1 MRSAGYTAGLR
12 ITESSLSVKQKPELA
27 YKAYAGESVVSPR
40 RKTVQKTR
48 KLAVVAA
55 RLGRWERLTLSCI
68 QEMKVEYQFRI
79 ADVVGC
85 LEKHGLHN
93 PGNYLNRRI
102 HDAVRRLR
110 RRGIVVK
117 KGRGVYKLR
126 DDLARLSTLGF
137 PLVKDV
143 GFFANTN
150 VGKHVGNSVGEVVE
164 DTVFSPSEGTENLG
178 GGAGVLDAGLTN
190 VLYSGGVG
198 GWGVLRSHV
207 ISPPGGWV
215 GYYVAVSLLY
225 RGFLPFVYN
234 YIRGVLV
241 SIYGASFVRGLDS
254 LVNRVFD
261 YVVSSARVV
270 LGCHGHYNDSPGDF
284 SPLSPDCQVH
294 NYEYGVDLYV
304 PGYIAQ
310 VVNQFINYVKVYVKT
325 PGEIREGN
333 PRYYEDLLRVL
344 GPPPPPPPGFNDLV
358 ARLWSLLGIPQ

>member
-1 MRSAGYTAGLR
+1 MQSRGTGKR
-12 ITESSLSVKQKPELA
+12 ENSLSVKQEYKLA
-27 YKAYAGESVVSPR
+27 YKVYAGESVVSPR
-40 RKTVQKTR
+40 KKTVQKTR
-48 KLAVVAA
+48 KPAVVAA

-68 QEMKVEYQFRI
+68 QERKVEYQFRI
-79 ADVVGC
+79 ADVVKC
-85 LEKHGLHN
+85 IEERGLPN
-93 PGNYLNRRI
+93 PGNYLNKRI

-143 GFFANTN
+143 GIFANTN
-150 VGKHVGNSVGEVVE
+150 VGKHVGNSVGEVVGNS
-164 DTVFSPSEGTENLG
+164 VFSPSEGTENLG
-178 GGAGVLDAGLTN
+178 GGAGVFGAGLGS
-190 VLYSGGVG
+190 VR
-198 GWGVLRSHV
+198 GWGVVRVHGV
-207 ISPPGGWV
+207 SPPGGFV
-215 GYYVAVSLLY
+215 GFYIVVSLLY
-225 RGFLPFVYN
+225 RGFLSFVYN
-234 YIRGVLV
+234 YVRGFLV
-241 SIYGASFVRGLDS
+241 SLYGVSYVRELDSFVN
-254 LVNRVFD
+254 VVYN

-304 PGYIAQ
+304 PGYFAQ
-310 VVNQFINYVKVYVKT
+310 VVGQLMNYVKVYVKT

-344 GPPPPPPPGFNDLV
+344 GPPPPPPPGFNDLL
-358 ARLWSLLGIPQ
+358 ARLGFLFDSRGSIDDL